1 MSWAI
6 PPGWQPAVQRGDRY
20 RDRWTDLEAVRG
32 EERLICEAK
41 GRTKDKGI
49 NADMAYGQLLRRM
62 TSQDAGIPY
71 ALVVPW
77 TPALTSPTA
86 PPAALTDDR
95 RGGVA
100 PGEQGC
106 GRGIFGGMTPSPRT
120 KRRSAL
126 PLPLADQ
133 TVLSFRFTPSPRG
146 ARLARRLA
154 CCQMDAWGWHHG
166 TPAHDAVEL
175 IVAELTNNAVT
186 HGRVPGR
193 DAELRLSREDG
204 GRVRVEVSDARGER
218 LPETRDAGTG
228 EEGGRGLLLV
238 AALAKEW
245 GTAPRPGAPGK
256 TVWAVVPAEPVR
268 G

>member
-1 MSWAI
+1 M
-6 PPGWQPAVQRGDRY
+6 
-20 RDRWTDLEAVRG
+20 
-32 EERLICEAK
+32 
-41 GRTKDKGI
+41 
-49 NADMAYGQLLRRM
+49 
-62 TSQDAGIPY
+62 
-71 ALVVPW
+71 
-77 TPALTSPTA
+77 
-86 PPAALTDDR
+86 
-95 RGGVA
+95 
-100 PGEQGC
+100 
-106 GRGIFGGMTPSPRT
+106 
-120 KRRSAL
+120 
-126 PLPLADQ
+126 
-133 TVLSFRFTPSPRG
+133 LSFRFTPSPRG

-154 CCQMDAWGWHHG
+154 CCQMDAWGRHHG
-166 TPAHDAVEL
+166 IPAHDAVEL
-175 IVAELTNNAVT
+175 IVAELANNAVT